1 MLGIVVG
8 IGIKVGIGIGIV
20 IVIVVVVVAVA
31 VVVVVVVV
39 VVVCNRIC
47 FVCFCQPI
55 SCESAGPSS
64 QKGAPFV
71 SRQQP

>member
-31 VVVVVVVV
+31 VVVVV